1 MISLLKELTDDPQ
14 FPEGSAWIRH
24 QFEAH
29 RTVIREGEQ
38 GRSLYIIEKGELRIS
53 RRVELEDRRHIQP
66 GICDLGRGEIFGEI
80 CLYGSHHLRTA
91 TVTTLTPARVLALDG
106 HRLAVYLDARP
117 LQGYLFLRAL
127 FERLASRINRANL
140 RVDHLLAWGL
150 KAHGIE
156 AHL

>member
-14 FPEGSAWIRH
+14 FPEGTAWNRH
-24 QFEAH
+24 HFEANQ
-29 RTVIREGEQ
+29 TVIQEGEQ
-38 GRSLYIIEKGELRIS
+38 GRSLYIIEKGALRVS
-53 RRVELEDRRHIQP
+53 RRVELEDQRHIQP

-80 CLYGSHHLRTA
+80 CLYGSHLRTA

-106 HRLAVYLDARP
+106 HRLAVYLDAHP
-117 LQGYLFLRAL
+117 IQGYLFLRAL

-156 AHL
+156 EHL